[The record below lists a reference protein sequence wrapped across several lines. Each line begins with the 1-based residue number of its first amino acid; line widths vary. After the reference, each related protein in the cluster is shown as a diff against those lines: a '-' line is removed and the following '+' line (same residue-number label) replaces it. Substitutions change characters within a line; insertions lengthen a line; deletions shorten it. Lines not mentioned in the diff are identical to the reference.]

1 MLRKV
6 KHIKTEE
13 DVRTLQN
20 RLEHIPGNNDDDI
33 AIGYWFVAPFG
44 DGAIYYYDLVSE
56 ETFNKWFA
64 LTGKELKNGFL
75 EAKKLN
81 KPVGN

>member
-1 MLRKV
+1 MLMKV

-13 DVRTLQN
+13 DVRILQN

-56 ETFNKWFA
+56 ETFNKWFV

-75 EAKKLN
+75 EAEKLN
-81 KPVGN
+81 TPVGN

>member
-1 MLRKV
+1 MLMKV

-13 DVRTLQN
+13 DVRILQN

-56 ETFNKWFA
+56 ETFNKWFT

-75 EAKKLN
+75 EAEKLN

>member
-1 MLRKV
+1 MLMKV

-13 DVRTLQN
+13 DVKILQN

-56 ETFNKWFA
+56 ETFNKWFV

-75 EAKKLN
+75 EAEKLN
-81 KPVGN
+81 TPVGN

>member
-13 DVRTLQN
+13 DVRTLQT
-20 RLEHIPGNNDDDI
+20 RLGHIPNNDDDDI
-33 AIGYWFVAPFG
+33 SIGYWFVAPFG
-44 DGAIYYYDLVSE
+44 DGAICYYDLVSE
-56 ETFNKWFA
+56 EVFDKWFV

-75 EAKKLN
+75 EAEKLN
-81 KPVGN
+81 KPMDS

>member
-13 DVRTLQN
+13 DVRILQN
-20 RLEHIPGNNDDDI
+20 RLGHIPDNNDDDI

-44 DGAIYYYDLVSE
+44 NVGIYYYDLVSE
-56 ETFNKWFA
+56 ETFNKWFT

-75 EAKKLN
+75 EAEKLN

>member
-1 MLRKV
+1 MLMKV

-13 DVRTLQN
+13 DVRMLQN

-56 ETFNKWFA
+56 ETFNKRFA

-75 EAKKLN
+75 EAEKLN

>member
-13 DVRTLQN
+13 DVRILQN
-20 RLEHIPGNNDDDI
+20 RLGHIPGNNDDDI
-33 AIGYWFVAPFG
+33 AIGYWFVAQFG

-56 ETFNKWFA
+56 ETFNKWFT

-75 EAKKLN
+75 EAEKLN

>member
-13 DVRTLQN
+13 DVRILQN

-56 ETFNKWFA
+56 ETFNKWFV

-75 EAKKLN
+75 EAEKLN
-81 KPVGN
+81 TPVGN